1 MIARLFFSIVL
12 MVLLLG
18 CGKTPQVRKPAPDFA
33 LKDMHGETV
42 RLSDYRGKVVL
53 LDFWATWC
61 GPCKVE
67 EPWFVEF
74 EKMYKDQ
81 GFAVVGVSIDEEG
94 WDVVKPYVEQKKI
107 NFRVLLQSGKMDPLY
122 EGIEAWPTTFLIDR
136 VGKIVFTQVGVG
148 SKQKFE
154 ETIQQLLKES
164 LSQPK

>member
-1 MIARLFFSIVL
+1 

-18 CGKTPQVRKPAPDFA
+18 CGKTPQVRKTAPDFA

-61 GPCKVE
+61 GPCKIE

-74 EKMYKDQ
+74 EKMYKDR

-107 NFRVLLQSGKMDPLY
+107 NFRVLLQSGKMDTLY
-122 EGIEAWPTTFLIDR
+122 ESIEAWPTTFLIDR
-136 VGKIVFTQVGVG
+136 AGKIVFTQTGVG
-148 SKQKFE
+148 SKRKFE
-154 ETIQQLLKES
+154 ETIQQLLEES
-164 LSQPK
+164 